1 MRAAELKMDVT
12 TKELSDIL
20 SLTQRRI
27 QDLENEGVITKIGRN
42 KWDLKECVQ
51 SYIEYKIANA
61 TSTYGLTEARA
72 QKEFADAEIKKLIL
86 AEKKGEVVPI
96 FKLEKDLSDIA
107 STLSNRL
114 YNLPN
119 KIKMRVNLSDETQS
133 ALNYEIEETL
143 KEFKESKIYKQYV

>member
-1 MRAAELKMDVT
+1 M
-12 TKELSDIL
+12 
-20 SLTQRRI
+20 
-27 QDLENEGVITKIGRN
+27 
-42 KWDLKECVQ
+42 
-51 SYIEYKIANA
+51 
-61 TSTYGLTEARA
+61 
-72 QKEFADAEIKKLIL
+72 
-86 AEKKGEVVPI
+86 PI

-143 KEFKESKIYKQYV
+143 KELKSLKFTNNTLKRLNLKPC

>member
-1 MRAAELKMDVT
+1 MDVT

-72 QKEFADAEIKKLIL
+72 QKEFADAEIKKL
-86 AEKKGEVVPI
+86 
-96 FKLEKDLSDIA
+96 EKDLSDIA

-143 KEFKESKIYKQYV
+143 KELKESKIYKQYV

>member
-1 MRAAELKMDVT
+1 MDVT

-86 AEKKGEVVPI
+86 AEKKGEEVVPI

-114 YNLPN
+114 YNLLN

-133 ALNYEIEETL
+133 ALNYEIEGTL
-143 KEFKESKIYKQYV
+143 KEFKESKIYKQYA